1 MTRIIVHHDVKDRAL
16 WLASGVR
23 AEKFGALGVTDLQTF
38 IDPTNPSR
46 VGLSA
51 EVPDLDALVAYL
63 QTDDAAQAMATDGVI
78 ADTVVMLVK
87 S

>member
-1 MTRIIVHHDVKDRAL
+1 MTKIAVHHDVKDRAL

-23 AEKFGALGVTDLQTF
+23 AEKFGALGVTDLRTF
-38 IDPTNPSR
+38 IDPTNPNR
-46 VGLSA
+46 VGLTA
-51 EVPDLDALVAYL
+51 DVPDLDALVAYL

-78 ADTVVMLVK
+78 AGTVVLLVE

>member
-1 MTRIIVHHDVKDRAL
+1 MPTIVVHHDVKDRDL

-23 AEKFGALGVTDLQTF
+23 AEKFGALGVTDIRTF

-46 VGLSA
+46 VGLTA
-51 EVPDLDALVAYL
+51 EVPDLDALLAFM
-63 QTDDAAQAMATDGVI
+63 QTEDAAQAMATDGVI
-78 ADTVVMLVK
+78 PETVVFLVK